1 MYLSIVSPVYRAEP
15 LIKELVEEISKNANL
30 ITKDFEIILVE
41 DAGPDNSW
49 QVIEA
54 ICLENQK
61 VKGIK
66 FSRNFGQHYAIT
78 AGLAEARG
86 EWIVV
91 MDCDLQDVPAEIPRL
106 YAKAKEGFD
115 LVFAQRI
122 ERQDTFGK
130 RLSSAI
136 FYAIFSYLTDT
147 KQDKTIA
154 NYGIYHK
161 KVINAMLSMKDHIR
175 YFPTMSQWV
184 GFKKAYLPV
193 VHAARKEGTSSY
205 SLKKLLEL
213 AFNNMIAFSD
223 KPLRIAIKLGLSI
236 SLLALLIGIFYLY
249 KYLNNEIVVMGYASL
264 IVSLWFLSGM
274 IIFILGV
281 VGIYIGKT
289 FERVKERPIYII
301 DKKIN
306 CNDDIQTP

>member
-1 MYLSIVSPVYRAEP
+1 MLSIVSPVYRAE
-15 LIKELVEEISKNANL
+15 KLVKKLAEEI
-30 ITKDFEIILVE
+30 TKSASSVTADFEIILVE
-41 DAGPDNSW
+41 DGSPDQSW
-49 QVIEA
+49 EEIEK
-54 ICLENQK
+54 ICAD
-61 VKGIK
+61 KGIK
-66 FSRNFGQHYAIT
+66 LSRNFGQHYAIT
-78 AGLAEARG
+78 AGLAAAKG

-106 YAKAKEGFD
+106 FAKAQEGYD

-122 ERQDTFGK
+122 ERQDTFFK

-136 FYAIFSYLTDT
+136 FYAVFSYLTDT

-154 NYGIYHK
+154 NFGIYHR
-161 KVINAMLSMKDHIR
+161 KVIDAMLSMNDHIR

-193 VHAARKEGTSSY
+193 VHAAREEGKSSY
-205 SLKKLLEL
+205 TLAKLLEL

-223 KPLRIAIKLGLSI
+223 KPLRIAIKSGLYI
-236 SLLALLIGIFYLY
+236 SLFSLLIGIFYVY
-249 KYLNNEIVVMGYASL
+249 KYLNGEIVVMGYASL

-281 VGIYIGKT
+281 VGLYIGKT
-289 FERVKERPIYII
+289 FERVKDRPIYII
-301 DKKIN
+301 DKILNGDAKH
-306 CNDDIQTP
+306 